1 MQDKNNLIDKIPLME
16 KVVVELGCGKNKGKD
31 HFIGIDILDYP
42 CVDIVGDVFEVLKKL
57 PDKSIDKIYTSHF
70 VEHISNLS
78 LLIAE
83 LSRVVKVGG
92 EVEIIV
98 PHFSNPHFYS
108 DYTHKAFFGLY
119 TMSYLANDLIF
130 KRKVPDYQKSKMFN
144 LESVNI
150 VFKSSRPFYGRH
162 AFKKILGFIF
172 NLTTYL
178 KEFYE
183 ENLCY
188 IFPCYEIK
196 YVLRKR

>member
-1 MQDKNNLIDKIPLME
+1 MKDKNNIIESILFME
-16 KVVVELGCGKNKGKD
+16 KVVLELGCGKNKKEKY
-31 HFIGIDILDYP
+31 FIGIDILDYP
-42 CVDIVGDVFEVLKKL
+42 CVDIVGDVFEILKEI

-70 VEHISNLS
+70 VEHMPS
-78 LLIAE
+78 LPTLLTEI
-83 LSRVVKVGG
+83 SRVVKDGG

-119 TMSYLANDLIF
+119 TMSYLSNDLIF
-130 KRKVPDYQKSKMFN
+130 KRRVPDYQKDKLFD
-144 LESVNI
+144 LESVDLI
-150 VFKSSRPFYGRH
+150 FKSSRPFYGRH
-162 AFKKILGFIF
+162 ITKKTLGFFF
-172 NLTTYL
+172 NLSTYL

-196 YVLRKR
+196 YLLRKR